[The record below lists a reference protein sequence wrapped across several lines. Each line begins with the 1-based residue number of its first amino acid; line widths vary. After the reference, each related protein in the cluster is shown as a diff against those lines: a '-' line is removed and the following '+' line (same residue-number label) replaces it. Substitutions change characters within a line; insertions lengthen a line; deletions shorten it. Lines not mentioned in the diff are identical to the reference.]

1 MSGDGTLAF
10 DIETIDA
17 PLPDG
22 VDRDLTN
29 SAHVEL
35 FCVCVGHR
43 PAPGE
48 PIDHEVFFRDGT
60 DPAAELEVISR
71 TVEWLAERGGDEL
84 LTYNG
89 RSFDC
94 PHLCERARIAAEAC
108 EDEPIETGYDVSE
121 VGDGVPETGYD
132 VADRA
137 ESLFRATE
145 HVDLLERVHEPFR
158 AVHGYRPPFERACDA
173 LEVPVERTPL
183 TEYDFGD
190 VDLAAHRSTVDATKP
205 YLLGADVPTLGPRY
219 LELADAGATATKTFR
234 ELEAM
239 FAHYARTDVEPL
251 FSLADRR
258 PFDRAFA
265 ASSE

>member
-1 MSGDGTLAF
+1 MTRGGTLAF

-17 PLPDG
+17 ALPDG

-48 PIDHEVFFRDGT
+48 PVDHEVFFRDGT
-60 DPAAELEVISR
+60 EPAAELDVISR
-71 TVEWLAERGGDEL
+71 TVEWLERRGGDEL
-84 LTYNG
+84 LSYNG

-94 PHLCERARIAAEAC
+94 PHLRERAQIAAEAC
-108 EDEPIETGYDVSE
+108 EDKPSQTGYDVSE
-121 VGDGVPETGYD
+121 AGYD
-132 VADRA
+132 VADRV

-158 AVHGYRPPFERACDA
+158 TVHGYRPPFERACEA

-190 VDLAAHRSTVDATKP
+190 VDLAANRSTVDATKP

-219 LELADAGATATKTFR
+219 LELADAGATDTKTFR

-265 ASSE
+265 AASE